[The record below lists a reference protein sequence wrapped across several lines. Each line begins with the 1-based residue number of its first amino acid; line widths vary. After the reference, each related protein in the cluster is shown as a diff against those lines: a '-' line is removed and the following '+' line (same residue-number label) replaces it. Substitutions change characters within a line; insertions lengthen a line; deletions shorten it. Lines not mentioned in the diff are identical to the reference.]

1 MDSQGNQ
8 LKGMVG
14 GEGTSDWGMKT
25 FGPGESQHAAPGQ
38 GNLLATKGGRRRR
51 GKGKGKTRK
60 GGYGM
65 TQVLVPAALF
75 AANYAY
81 GKRGSMRLPKMG
93 LPKMGLSK
101 RRSSRRFRRGSRRFR
116 R

>member
-1 MDSQGNQ
+1 MDSHGNQ

-38 GNLLATKGGRRRR
+38 GNLLATKGGRRR
-51 GKGKGKTRK
+51 KCKGKTRK

-81 GKRGSMRLPKMG
+81 GKRGSMRF
-93 LPKMGLSK
+93 PKMGLSK

>member
-1 MDSQGNQ
+1 M
-8 LKGMVG
+8 KGMVG
-14 GEGTSDWGMKT
+14 GEGTSDWGMKV

-38 GNLLATKGGRRRR
+38 GNLLEMKAGRKRRR
-51 GKGKGKTRK
+51 KGKGKTRK

-65 TQVLVPAALF
+65 SQVLVPAALF

-81 GKRGSMRLPKMG
+81 GKRGSLRMPKFG
-93 LPKMGLSK
+93 RSK
-101 RRSSRRFRRGSRRFR
+101 RRSSRRFRRSSRRFR